1 MRCDGWTLRDWP
13 LRVQPTPSSKKRA
26 AASSKAKRGPAKV
39 DFCLTHALAIGLAS
53 SCQWYV
59 LLAEEEG
66 RDDVG
71 GRGRQGRRG
80 QRGRGGRLSCLNNES
95 YWSG

>member
-1 MRCDGWTLRDWP
+1 MRCDGWTLRDWQ
-13 LRVQPTPSSKKRA
+13 LRVQPTPSKKR

-39 DFCLTHALAIGLAS
+39 DFCLTRALAIGLAS

-66 RDDVG
+66 RGLGDVVG
-71 GRGRQGRRG
+71 GRGWR
-80 QRGRGGRLSCLNNES
+80 
-95 YWSG
+95 

>member
-13 LRVQPTPSSKKRA
+13 LRVQPTPSKKRA

-39 DFCLTHALAIGLAS
+39 DFCLTRALAIGLAS

-66 RDDVG
+66 RGLVDVVG
-71 GRGRQGRRG
+71 GRGWR
-80 QRGRGGRLSCLNNES
+80 
-95 YWSG
+95 

>member
-1 MRCDGWTLRDWP
+1 MG
-13 LRVQPTPSSKKRA
+13 VQPTPSKKRA

-39 DFCLTHALAIGLAS
+39 DSCLTRALAIGLAY

-66 RDDVG
+66 RGLVDVVG
-71 GRGRQGRRG
+71 GRGWRG
-80 QRGRGGRLSCLNNES
+80 GRGGRLSCLNNES
-95 YWSG
+95 YWSGIN

>member
-1 MRCDGWTLRDWP
+1 MP
-13 LRVQPTPSSKKRA
+13 ASKKRVA
-26 AASSKAKRGPAKV
+26 TSSKTKRGPAKV
-39 DFCLTHALAIGLAS
+39 DFCLTRALAIGLAS

-95 YWSG
+95 YWSGIN